1 MDSRSFVNLGTQ
13 QAKWPPLCFV
23 QVFERRAG
31 EAFPCLPARQAAP
44 PYPRAMIG

>member
-23 QVFERRAG
+23 QVFERQAG
-31 EAFPCLPARQAAP
+31 EAFLAWPDKRRRRILE
-44 PYPRAMIG
+44 